1 MSSIPALQDG
11 LRLQHD
17 AVSDYGWYTTGVG
30 GKVQIFSDFI
40 GSGALPLDSAG
51 SDASP
56 GFVNHDTSSAG
67 APTFSHQSMANGV
80 YRMKFSNTDEAQA
93 LGLYLGDECCIPPTA
108 KAVFETRLAITGTF
122 SADDRICIGLASARN
137 ATLDSVADHV
147 WFRMEG
153 ANNNILIEGD
163 DGTNDNDDNDTT
175 VDWTSGVMMVL
186 KIDMSDLTNVLFF
199 IDDELV
205 KLSGGEKIDVS
216 NMAGSDLL
224 QPFIEIQKDAGT
236 VEHQVDVDYISVLWG
251 RG

>member
-1 MSSIPALQDG
+1 MSQIPALMDG

-17 AVSDYGWYTTGVG
+17 AVSDYGWYSTGVG
-30 GKVQIFSDFI
+30 GKAQIFSDFI
-40 GSGALPLDSAG
+40 GSGALPLDTAG

-56 GFVNHDTSSAG
+56 GFVNHKTAASG
-67 APTFSHQSMANGV
+67 TPVFSHQAAAHGQ
-80 YRMKFSNTDEAQA
+80 YRMKFDNTNEAQKLA
-93 LGLYLGDECCIPPTA
+93 LYLGDECCIPPTA
-108 KAVFETRLAITGTF
+108 KPVFEARLAITGTF

-163 DGTNDNDDNDTT
+163 DATTDNDDNDTG

-186 KIDMSDLTNVLFF
+186 KIDMSDLTNVLFY
-199 IDDELV
+199 IDGALV
-205 KLSGGEKIDVS
+205 KLASGEKIDVS
-216 NMAGSDLL
+216 DMAGSDLL
-224 QPFIEIQKDAGT
+224 QPLIEIQKDAGT